1 MNTLRLPRALAI
13 VAFVCGVAAWI
24 RFLDAD
30 LVLSHYDAKAHLVV
44 ARRVIDSITPG
55 WKQIGAVWLPLPHL
69 IQLLPTQ
76 VDLFYRTGAFASVV
90 SIASFTVMAWAAA
103 RLVVA
108 ATGSTLGAATAAAL
122 LIANPNLLY
131 LQSTPMTEPLM
142 LALVFV
148 AVLWLYEYAVYPDNR
163 LRQGYGGQEAG
174 LYRKLG
180 WVLFAAAWTRYEA
193 WLILA
198 AALALTATALASRGV
213 PFRRVAESTLRL
225 AVWPATAAILFAGI
239 SRLTTGE
246 WFVTGGFYEVDPTYD
261 GLPLKSLIA
270 VWWGTH
276 RLIGYVAESA
286 ALLTG
291 LWLIVRAAADRSTAA
306 RLIPLALLAAAAL
319 PFYAFVEGHP
329 FRVRYM
335 VVLAAAC
342 ALLCGLLVGLVRR
355 RRVAVAT
362 AAVLFAAALVEAP
375 PWNMNAAMIA
385 EAQWDVPRTI
395 ERRAVT
401 GCLRD
406 GYRGEKVLASMGSLA
421 HYMQELSRAGLRIS
435 DFVHE
440 GNGAIWNLA
449 LATNPADHAG
459 WMIVEEQS
467 EGGDVLAR
475 RMREHVTFAASMER
489 MCAGGGVAL
498 YKRR

>member
-13 VAFVCGVAAWI
+13 AAFVCGVAAWI

-76 VDLFYRTGAFASVV
+76 VDLFYRTGAFASLV
-90 SIASFTVMAWAAA
+90 SIASFTVMVWAAA
-103 RLVVA
+103 RLVLA
-108 ATGSTLGAATAAAL
+108 ATGSTLGAVTAAAL

-148 AVLWLYEYAVYPDNR
+148 AVLWIYEWAAKEVHVPKP
-163 LRQGYGGQEAG
+163 G
-174 LYRKLG
+174 KIG
-180 WVLFAAAWTRYEA
+180 WILFATAWTRYEA

-198 AALALTATALASRGV
+198 AVLALAAAALAARGV
-213 PFRRVAESTLRL
+213 PFRRVAESILRL
-225 AVWPATAAILFAGI
+225 AIWPATAAVLFAAI

-246 WFVTGGFYEVDPTYD
+246 WFVTGGFYKVDPTYD

-276 RLIGYVAESA
+276 RLIGYVVESA

-291 LWLIVRAAADRSTAA
+291 LWLIVRAAADRSTAS
-306 RLIPLALLAAAAL
+306 RLIPLALLTAGAL

-342 ALLCGLLVGLVRR
+342 ALLCGLLVGFVRQ
-355 RRVAVAT
+355 RRVAAAI
-362 AAVLFAAALVEAP
+362 AAVLVAAALVEAP
-375 PWNMNAAMIA
+375 PWSMNAAMIA

-401 GCLRD
+401 GCLHD
-406 GYRGEKVLASMGSLA
+406 GYRGEKILASMGSLA

-449 LATNPADHAG
+449 LTTNPADHAG

-475 RMREHVTFAASMER
+475 RMREDVTFAVSMER
-489 MCAGGGVAL
+489 VCAGGGVAL
-498 YKRR
+498 YRKR